1 MRPRPL
7 PEEPRPSSLPL
18 FPAQSGFDLRALWI
32 AKEKKKKE
40 SYRTTKA
47 HGANVKYKHGV
58 GL

>member
-7 PEEPRPSSLPL
+7 LQGPRPSSLPL
-18 FPAQSGFDLRALWI
+18 LPAQSGFDLRALWI
-32 AKEKKKKE
+32 AKEKKKE

>member
-1 MRPRPL
+1 VDCQ
-7 PEEPRPSSLPL
+7 EEE
-18 FPAQSGFDLRALWI
+18 G
-32 AKEKKKKE
+32 KKKKKE